1 MSLLDAIDRRIL
13 GHLQRDGRMSMAA
26 LAERVG
32 LTTTPLR
39 QRVDKLQ
46 QSGVIRGFHA
56 TIAPEAVDRAT
67 MAFILVTL
75 RDHSRASH
83 ERFVEGAT
91 AMPDVLEIHHIAGE
105 EDFLLKV
112 VVRDVAA
119 IEALLL
125 ERLSPIE
132 AISRL
137 KTTFV
142 LSTAKTNAPI
152 PIEGAPIQDE
162 GGAP

>member
-1 MSLLDAIDRRIL
+1 MAETLHLDAIDRRIL
-13 GHLQRDGRMSMAA
+13 RELQRDGRMSFST

-39 QRVDKLQ
+39 QRVEKLREAE
-46 QSGVIRGFHA
+46 VIVGYHA
-56 TIAPEAVDRAT
+56 RVRAAAVGRAT

-83 ERFVEGAT
+83 NRFIEGASQ
-91 AMPDVLEIHHIAGE
+91 MEEVLEIHHIAGE

-112 VVRDVAA
+112 AVCDVAA
-119 IEALLL
+119 MEALLL
-125 ERLSPIE
+125 EKLTPIE
-132 AISRL
+132 AIARV

-142 LSTAKTNAPI
+142 LSTAKAGAPI
-152 PIEGAPIQDE
+152 PIDPEPR
-162 GGAP
+162 